1 MINRRHHSLLSWSW
15 FVESWLCG
23 FQWLL
28 ATVYSSPCLILYSWG
43 DRGSGTWSAS
53 SGSPESPRQDWS
65 LPEALFYHLWNKM
78 VSNPLL
84 GQCLPLTV
92 TEGDGSVPACFPLL
106 PAWCRCIWISY
117 EIRKPHRCVLGG
129 KCDLPI
135 VLGGRKK
142 THNKTKS
149 GSPKQWCLVQNEV
162 WSGGRDWGLSQI
174 SHHFLWNQIRCGGPA
189 GHFRLIWDRAEWPLM
204 GATWGTCSHRAGD
217 LSSAVK
223 LVACWNWSDL
233 VLELVWPCAGTCGKD
248 SSSHPPQA
256 PRAFQHSFDFHLIS
270 QRSSS
275 E

>member
-1 MINRRHHSLLSWSW
+1 MSASHCYRGGRLGPCL
-15 FVESWLCG
+15 F
-23 FQWLL
+23 
-28 ATVYSSPCLILYSWG
+28 SSPARMVQMYLNK
-43 DRGSGTWSAS
+43 
-53 SGSPESPRQDWS
+53 
-65 LPEALFYHLWNKM
+65 LWNPQATQVRLGWKM
-78 VSNPLL
+78 WSPN
-84 GQCLPLTV
+84 
-92 TEGDGSVPACFPLL
+92 SS
-106 PAWCRCIWISY
+106 W
-117 EIRKPHRCVLGG
+117 
-129 KCDLPI
+129 
-135 VLGGRKK
+135 GRKK